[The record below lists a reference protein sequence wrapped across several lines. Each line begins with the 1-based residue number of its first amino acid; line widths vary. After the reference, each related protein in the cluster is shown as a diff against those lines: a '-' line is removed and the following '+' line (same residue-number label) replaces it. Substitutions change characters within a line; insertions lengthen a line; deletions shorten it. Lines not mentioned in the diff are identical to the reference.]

1 MSEGPAHPS
10 APSAA
15 SAPAPEGVSFSE
27 EQRESLRALAASMS
41 FVGVCLML
49 FGVLL
54 GVLALGALYTG
65 FATSGLA
72 FAAGVATAIAVAYI
86 PAAWW
91 AMSAGR
97 SLSALV
103 RTRGRDAERLMEAVG
118 HLRMLFGFARA
129 VIIVQALV
137 IAAVGGNLLCG
148 TLVMGKS
155 GKGSDGFGV

>member
-1 MSEGPAHPS
+1 
-10 APSAA
+10 
-15 SAPAPEGVSFSE
+15 
-27 EQRESLRALAASMS
+27 MS

-54 GVLALGALYTG
+54 GVLALGALYIG

-72 FAAGVATAIAVAYI
+72 LAAGIAATIAAFYV

-137 IAAVGGNLLCG
+137 IAAAGGI
-148 TLVMGKS
+148 LVWCTFAMDKGGKCW
-155 GKGSDGFGV
+155 DAFG

>member
-1 MSEGPAHPS
+1 MSEGPAYPS
-10 APSAA
+10 APGAV
-15 SAPAPEGVSFSE
+15 PAQPSEGVSFSE
-27 EQRESLRALAASMS
+27 EQRESLRALSASMS

-49 FGVLL
+49 FGLLL
-54 GVLALGALYTG
+54 GVLALGALYIG

-72 FAAGVATAIAVAYI
+72 LAAGIATAIALAYI

-103 RTRGRDAERLMEAVG
+103 RTRGRDAERLMEAIG

-129 VIIVQALV
+129 VIIVQALI
-137 IAAVGGNLLCG
+137 IAAAGGI
-148 TLVMGKS
+148 LVWCTFVMDKGGKCW
-155 GKGSDGFGV
+155 GPLG

>member
-10 APSAA
+10 APGA
-15 SAPAPEGVSFSE
+15 APAPAPQGVSFSE

-54 GVLALGALYTG
+54 GVLALGALYIG

-72 FAAGVATAIAVAYI
+72 FGAGVATAIAVAYI
-86 PAAWW
+86 PSAWW

-118 HLRMLFGFARA
+118 HLRMLFGFARV
-129 VIIVQALV
+129 VIIVQALA
-137 IAAVGGNLLCG
+137 IAAVGGI
-148 TLVMGKS
+148 LVWCTFAMDKGGKCW
-155 GKGSDGFGV
+155 GALG

>member
-10 APSAA
+10 APGGV
-15 SAPAPEGVSFSE
+15 PTPEAVSFSE
-27 EQRESLRALAASMS
+27 QQRESLRALAASMS

-72 FAAGVATAIAVAYI
+72 LAAGVATTIAVAYI

-91 AMSAGR
+91 AMSAAR

-118 HLRMLFGFARA
+118 HLRILFRFARP
-129 VIIVQALV
+129 VIIVQSLV
-137 IAAVGGNLLCG
+137 IAAGAGSPGLL
-148 TLVMGKS
+148 TTSLDNS
-155 GKGSDGFGV
+155 GKRLNE

>member
-1 MSEGPAHPS
+1 MSEDPAHPS
-10 APSAA
+10 APGG
-15 SAPAPEGVSFSE
+15 APAPEAVSFSE

-54 GVLALGALYTG
+54 GVLALGALYIG

-72 FAAGVATAIAVAYI
+72 LAAGIATTIAVAYV

-103 RTRGRDAERLMEAVG
+103 RTRGRDAERLMEAVR

-137 IAAVGGNLLCG
+137 IAAAGGI
-148 TLVMGKS
+148 LVWCTFAMDKGGKCW
-155 GKGSDGFGV
+155 DVFG